1 MESVLLS
8 LTGGV
13 VGTAGAIGLTHRAG
27 RAARPWPAWS
37 TPYIAPWVIAQGF
50 ADRACAWAC
59 SAPPIRPIAAHNSC
73 RRRPS
78 AMNSHM
84 TATAAIAFLF
94 RTEHL
99 SKLYPDGQVHAVED
113 VSISVRRGEY
123 VAIMGPSGSGKST
136 LLNLLGALDKP
147 TSGEVYF
154 DGQPLSKI
162 RNLDRLRVA
171 EVRLRVPVVPLAA
184 DPDGGGERAGAD
196 VRGAAVGLRPGRRR
210 PRNCWTWSAWA
221 TASNHLPQKL
231 SVGERQRVAIARSL
245 ANDPIALLADEPT
258 GNLDSVS
265 AEGVFDLFAHLHRE
279 QGMTI
284 VLITHDEEFG
294 QRAQR
299 TIRMQDGQVKSD
311 VFSERRRI
319 RTPLPPFAV

>member
-1 MESVLLS
+1 MSN
-8 LTGGV
+8 
-13 VGTAGAIGLTHRAG
+13 HG
-27 RAARPWPAWS
+27 RDP
-37 TPYIAPWVIAQGF
+37 F
-50 ADRACAWAC
+50 
-59 SAPPIRPIAAHNSC
+59 
-73 RRRPS
+73 
-78 AMNSHM
+78 M
-84 TATAAIAFLF
+84 F

-99 SKLYPDGQVHAVED
+99 SKLYPDGQVHALED
-113 VSISVRRGEY
+113 VTISVRRGEY

-162 RNLDRLRVA
+162 RSLDRLRA
-171 EVRLRVPVVPLAA
+171 QRLGFIFQSFHLLPILTSVENVQVPMFEGSLSAA
-184 DPDGGGERAGAD
+184 ARIRKAKELLDL
-196 VRGAAVGLRPGRRR
+196 VGMGHRM
-210 PRNCWTWSAWA
+210 
-221 TASNHLPQKL
+221 NHLPQKL

-265 AEGVFDLFAHLHRE
+265 AEGVFDLFAHLHHE
-279 QGMTI
+279 QNMTI

-294 QRAQR
+294 HRAQR
-299 TIRMQDGQVKSD
+299 TIHMQDGRVKSD
-311 VFSERRRI
+311 VFSERKRI

>member
-1 MESVLLS
+1 
-8 LTGGV
+8 
-13 VGTAGAIGLTHRAG
+13 
-27 RAARPWPAWS
+27 
-37 TPYIAPWVIAQGF
+37 
-50 ADRACAWAC
+50 
-59 SAPPIRPIAAHNSC
+59 
-73 RRRPS
+73 
-78 AMNSHM
+78 MNSHSHGREP
-84 TATAAIAFLF
+84 FLF

-113 VSISVRRGEY
+113 VSIGVRRGEY

-154 DGQPLSKI
+154 DGQPLSKV
-162 RNLDRLRVA
+162 RSLDRLRSQKFGFVFQSFHLLPILTA
-171 EVRLRVPVVPLAA
+171 VENVQVPMFEGSLGTAARVRKAKELL
-184 DPDGGGERAGAD
+184 DL
-196 VRGAAVGLRPGRRR
+196 VGMGHRL
-210 PRNCWTWSAWA
+210 
-221 TASNHLPQKL
+221 NHLPPKL

-265 AEGVFDLFAHLHRE
+265 ADGVFDLFAHLHRQ

-294 QRAQR
+294 HRAQR
-299 TIRMQDGQVKSD
+299 TIHMQDGHVHSD
-311 VFSERRRI
+311 VSSERRRI
-319 RTPLPPFAV
+319 RTPMPPFAV